1 MSMIMNLLRIS
12 KQELENY
19 IQTPSL
25 FEEKLDV
32 LYESEDN
39 DDAFLD
45 IDKAWGGILYL
56 LTGKAFA
63 FGSLEDEVDSLNR
76 IFFSAQFFDE
86 DMDVGY
92 GPAHYLTPEQVAGIH
107 RKIASLTEADLKS
120 RYDTEAMNKEE
131 KLYPSLDWNEEI
143 FEYLY
148 SHFQALQSFFAT
160 AASRGE
166 AIHFN
171 RYLLRLNYPAVFH
184 VKPLPHYAPTK
195 RFT

>member
-1 MSMIMNLLRIS
+1 MIMNLLRIS

-63 FGSLEDEVDSLNR
+63 SGSPEDEVDSINR

-92 GPAHYLTPEQVAGIH
+92 GPAHYLTPEQVAGINH
-107 RKIASLTEADLKS
+107 KIASLTEADLKS
-120 RYDTEAMNKEE
+120 HYDPEAMNKEE
-131 KLYPSLDWNEEI
+131 KLYPSLDWNEKI
-143 FEYLY
+143 FDYLY
-148 SHFQALQSFFAT
+148 FHFQAFQSFFAI

-166 AIHFN
+166 AIVT
-171 RYLLRLNYPAVFH
+171 YLS
-184 VKPLPHYAPTK
+184 
-195 RFT
+195 

>member
-1 MSMIMNLLRIS
+1 MGMIMYLLRIS
-12 KQELENY
+12 KQELESY
-19 IQTPSL
+19 IDKPDL
-25 FEEKLDV
+25 FLENRV
-32 LYESEDN
+32 
-39 DDAFLD
+39 DDAYSMD

-63 FGSLEDEVDSLNR
+63 SGSPEDEVDSLNR

-107 RKIASLTEADLKS
+107 RKIASLTEADLKA
-120 RYDTEAMNKEE
+120 RYDPEAMNEEE
-131 KLYPSLDWNEEI
+131 KLYPSLDWNEED

-148 SHFQALQSFFAT
+148 FHFQALQSFFAT

-166 AIHFN
+166 AIVTF
-171 RYLLRLNYPAVFH
+171 LS
-184 VKPLPHYAPTK
+184 
-195 RFT
+195 

>member
-1 MSMIMNLLRIS
+1 MGMIMYLLRIS
-12 KQELENY
+12 KQELESY
-19 IQTPSL
+19 IDKPEL
-25 FEEKLDV
+25 FLENRV
-32 LYESEDN
+32 
-39 DDAFLD
+39 DDAYSMD

-92 GPAHYLTPEQVAGIH
+92 GPAHCLTPEQVAGIH
-107 RKIASLTEADLKS
+107 RKIASLTEADLKAH
-120 RYDTEAMNKEE
+120 YNPEAMCEE
-131 KLYPSLDWNEEI
+131 EELYPSLDWNEED

-166 AIHFN
+166 AIVT
-171 RYLLRLNYPAVFH
+171 YLN
-184 VKPLPHYAPTK
+184 
-195 RFT
+195 

>member
-1 MSMIMNLLRIS
+1 MGMIMYLLRIS
-12 KQELENY
+12 KQELESY
-19 IQTPSL
+19 IDKPEL
-25 FEEKLDV
+25 FLENRV
-32 LYESEDN
+32 
-39 DDAFLD
+39 DDAYSMD

-63 FGSLEDEVDSLNR
+63 SGSPEDEVDSLNR

-107 RKIASLTEADLKS
+107 RKIASLTESDLKA
-120 RYDTEAMNKEE
+120 RYDTEAMNEE
-131 KLYPSLDWNEEI
+131 EELYPSLDWNEED

-166 AIHFN
+166 AIVTF
-171 RYLLRLNYPAVFH
+171 LS
-184 VKPLPHYAPTK
+184 
-195 RFT
+195 

>member
-1 MSMIMNLLRIS
+1 MGMIMYLLRIS
-12 KQELENY
+12 KQELESY
-19 IQTPSL
+19 IDKPDL
-25 FEEKLDV
+25 FLENRV
-32 LYESEDN
+32 
-39 DDAFLD
+39 DDAYSMD

-63 FGSLEDEVDSLNR
+63 SGSTEDEVDSLNR

-107 RKIASLTEADLKS
+107 RKIASLTEADLKA
-120 RYDTEAMNKEE
+120 RYDPEAMNEE
-131 KLYPSLDWNEEI
+131 EELYPSLDWNEED

-148 SHFQALQSFFAT
+148 FHFQALQSFFAT

-166 AIHFN
+166 AMITF
-171 RYLLRLNYPAVFH
+171 LS
-184 VKPLPHYAPTK
+184 
-195 RFT
+195 

>member
-1 MSMIMNLLRIS
+1 MGMIMYLLRIS
-12 KQELENY
+12 KQELESY
-19 IQTPSL
+19 IDKPDL
-25 FEEKLDV
+25 FLENRV
-32 LYESEDN
+32 
-39 DDAFLD
+39 DDAYSMD
-45 IDKAWGGILYL
+45 IDKAWGVILYL

-107 RKIASLTEADLKS
+107 RKIASLTEADLKAH
-120 RYDTEAMNKEE
+120 YDPEAMSEE
-131 KLYPSLDWNEEI
+131 EELYPSLDWDDED

-160 AASRGE
+160 AASKGE
-166 AIHFN
+166 AIVT
-171 RYLLRLNYPAVFH
+171 YLS
-184 VKPLPHYAPTK
+184 
-195 RFT
+195 

>member
-12 KQELENY
+12 KQELESY
-19 IQTPSL
+19 IDNPDL
-25 FEEKLDV
+25 FLENRV
-32 LYESEDN
+32 
-39 DDAFLD
+39 DDAYSMD

-63 FGSLEDEVDSLNR
+63 SGSPADEVDSLNR

-107 RKIASLTEADLKS
+107 RKIASLTEADLKA
-120 RYDTEAMNKEE
+120 RYDTEAMNEE
-131 KLYPSLDWNEEI
+131 EELYPSLDWNEEI

-148 SHFQALQSFFAT
+148 FHFQALQSFFAT

-166 AIHFN
+166 AIVTF
-171 RYLLRLNYPAVFH
+171 LS
-184 VKPLPHYAPTK
+184 
-195 RFT
+195 

>member
-12 KQELENY
+12 KQELESY
-19 IQTPSL
+19 IDKPDL
-25 FEEKLDV
+25 FLENRV
-32 LYESEDN
+32 
-39 DDAFLD
+39 DDAYSMD

-63 FGSLEDEVDSLNR
+63 SGSPEDEVDSLNR

-92 GPAHYLTPEQVAGIH
+92 VPAHYLTPEQVAGIH
-107 RKIASLTEADLKS
+107 RKIASLTEVDLKA
-120 RYDTEAMNKEE
+120 RYDPEAMNEE
-131 KLYPSLDWNEEI
+131 EELYPSLDWNEEI

-148 SHFQALQSFFAT
+148 FHFQALQSFFAT

-166 AIHFN
+166 AMITF
-171 RYLLRLNYPAVFH
+171 LS
-184 VKPLPHYAPTK
+184 
-195 RFT
+195 

>member
-1 MSMIMNLLRIS
+1 MGMIMYLLRIS
-12 KQELENY
+12 KQELESY
-19 IQTPSL
+19 IDKPDL
-25 FEEKLDV
+25 FLENRV
-32 LYESEDN
+32 
-39 DDAFLD
+39 DDAYSMD

-63 FGSLEDEVDSLNR
+63 SGSPEDEVDSLNR

-107 RKIASLTEADLKS
+107 RKIASLTEADLKAH
-120 RYDTEAMNKEE
+120 YDPKAMSEE
-131 KLYPSLDWNEEI
+131 EELYPSLDWDDED

-166 AIHFN
+166 AIVTF
-171 RYLLRLNYPAVFH
+171 LN
-184 VKPLPHYAPTK
+184 
-195 RFT
+195 

>member
-12 KQELENY
+12 KQELESY
-19 IQTPSL
+19 IDKPDL
-25 FEEKLDV
+25 FLENRV
-32 LYESEDN
+32 
-39 DDAFLD
+39 DDAYSID

-63 FGSLEDEVDSLNR
+63 SGSPEDEVDSLNR

-107 RKIASLTEADLKS
+107 RKIASLTESDLKA
-120 RYDTEAMNKEE
+120 RYDTEAMNEE
-131 KLYPSLDWNEEI
+131 EELYPSLDWNEEI

-166 AIHFN
+166 AIVTF
-171 RYLLRLNYPAVFH
+171 LS
-184 VKPLPHYAPTK
+184 
-195 RFT
+195 

>member
-1 MSMIMNLLRIS
+1 MIMYLLRIS
-12 KQELENY
+12 KQELESY
-19 IQTPSL
+19 IDKPDL
-25 FEEKLDV
+25 FLENRV
-32 LYESEDN
+32 
-39 DDAFLD
+39 DDAYSMD

-63 FGSLEDEVDSLNR
+63 SGTPEDEVDSLNR

-107 RKIASLTEADLKS
+107 RKIASLTEADLKA
-120 RYDTEAMNKEE
+120 RYNPEAMCEE
-131 KLYPSLDWNEEI
+131 EELYPSLDWNEED

-166 AIHFN
+166 AIITF
-171 RYLLRLNYPAVFH
+171 LS
-184 VKPLPHYAPTK
+184 
-195 RFT
+195 

>member
-1 MSMIMNLLRIS
+1 MGMIMYLLRIS
-12 KQELENY
+12 KQELESY
-19 IQTPSL
+19 IDKPDL
-25 FEEKLDV
+25 FLENRV
-32 LYESEDN
+32 
-39 DDAFLD
+39 DDAYSMD

-63 FGSLEDEVDSLNR
+63 SGSPEDEVDSLNR

-107 RKIASLTEADLKS
+107 RKIASLTEADLKA
-120 RYDTEAMNKEE
+120 RYDPEAMNEE
-131 KLYPSLDWNEEI
+131 EELYPSLDWNEEI

-148 SHFQALQSFFAT
+148 FHFQALQSFFAT

-166 AIHFN
+166 AIVTF
-171 RYLLRLNYPAVFH
+171 LI
-184 VKPLPHYAPTK
+184 
-195 RFT
+195 

>member
-12 KQELENY
+12 KQELESY
-19 IQTPSL
+19 IDKPDL
-25 FEEKLDV
+25 FLENRV
-32 LYESEDN
+32 
-39 DDAFLD
+39 DDAYSMD

-63 FGSLEDEVDSLNR
+63 SGSPEDEVDSLNR

-107 RKIASLTEADLKS
+107 RKIASLTEADLKAH
-120 RYDTEAMNKEE
+120 YDPEAMSEE
-131 KLYPSLDWNEEI
+131 EELYPSLDWDEED

-148 SHFQALQSFFAT
+148 SHFQELQSFFAT
-160 AASRGE
+160 AVSRGE
-166 AIHFN
+166 AIVTF
-171 RYLLRLNYPAVFH
+171 LS
-184 VKPLPHYAPTK
+184 
-195 RFT
+195 